1 MLFEKYKNC
10 KVFSDKLCD
19 DDITQDVM
27 DIDGHWYTYGTIC
40 DKYIFLAF
48 SAFLGTDFHFIRS
61 GVENG
66 KGGDNENCA
75 DSSFSFFL
83 FTL

>member
-10 KVFSDKLCD
+10 KVFSDKLC

-61 GVENG
+61 GVESS
-66 KGGDNENCA
+66 KGVIMKILPIHHFVL
-75 DSSFSFFL
+75 SIVKV
-83 FTL
+83 